1 VREQSV
7 ARAFFYIPFF
17 SGSERHVKSYICGL
31 ASTLALM
38 GVLGT
43 VGCSPDN
50 ETEANKASSVAK
62 DPGPTNPDAI
72 KVPDKPQ
79 PKSQKEFF
87 QNQPDPRAQ
96 NPQGSGA
103 KK

>member
-1 VREQSV
+1 
-7 ARAFFYIPFF
+7 
-17 SGSERHVKSYICGL
+17 VKSYIRGL
-31 ASTLALM
+31 ASTLALL

-50 ETEANKASSVAK
+50 ETDASKATATAK
-62 DPGPTNPDAI
+62 DPGPTNPDAVT
-72 KVPDKPQ
+72 VPVKPQ

-96 NPQGSGA
+96 SPTGAPA

>member
-1 VREQSV
+1 
-7 ARAFFYIPFF
+7 
-17 SGSERHVKSYICGL
+17 VKSYIRVL
-31 ASTLALM
+31 ASTFALV
-38 GVLGT
+38 GILGT

-50 ETEANKASSVAK
+50 ESEASKAAAGVK
-62 DPGPTNPDAI
+62 DPGPANPDAI

-96 NPQGSGA
+96 NPQGAPA